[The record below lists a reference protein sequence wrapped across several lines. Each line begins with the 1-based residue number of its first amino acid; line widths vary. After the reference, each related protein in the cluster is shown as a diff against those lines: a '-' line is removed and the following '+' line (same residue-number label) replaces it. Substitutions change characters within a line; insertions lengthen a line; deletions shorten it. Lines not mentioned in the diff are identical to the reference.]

1 MTADLFDVVLTEISI
16 VDRPSNPG
24 AEVVLFKRDAA
35 QPQEEVPMTEKTE
48 PVVKTEGVAPDA
60 TLTPDLAAIEALI
73 AKSESRLDELTATL
87 TEKNGLIEK
96 MQAELAE
103 LRQSNT
109 PLVAQ
114 AAESSAIAKSDSS
127 PIEDVLK
134 QAPEAVQKALATLTE
149 RVEKAESESRRYA
162 EQIEKAEWTAKAL
175 PLVEHLPTSAEV
187 MGGILQRV
195 AKGNSTVQDADELE
209 RVFKAVNQAAR
220 AGGTLFKELGS
231 AHAAS
236 VNTTSRIE
244 SMAEEVRKQ
253 APELTPQQAVAQV
266 LAQHPT
272 LYTDYLI
279 EHRAAAAA

>member
-35 QPQEEVPMTEKTE
+35 QPQEEVMSEKTE
-48 PVVKTEGVAPDA
+48 TVVKTEGVAPDA
-60 TLTPDLAAIEALI
+60 LDLSAIEALI
-73 AKSESRLDELTATL
+73 AKSEARLDETTTLL
-87 TEKNGLIEK
+87 TEKNDLIEK

-109 PLVAQ
+109 QLMAQ
-114 AAESSAIAKSDSS
+114 VAESAAIAKRES
-127 PIEDVLK
+127 PLEDVLK

-149 RVEKAESESRRYA
+149 RVEKAETESRRYA
-162 EQIEKAEWTAKAL
+162 EQIEKQEWVTKAA

-195 AKGNSTVQDADELE
+195 AKGHSTTQDADELE
-209 RVFKAVNQAAR
+209 RVLKAVNQAAS
-220 AGGTLFKELGS
+220 AGGSLFRELGS
-231 AHAAS
+231 ANATS
-236 VNTTSRIE
+236 VDTTSKIN

-279 EHRAAAAA
+279 EHRAAVAA

>member
-24 AEVVLFKRDAA
+24 AEVILLKRDAA

-60 TLTPDLAAIEALI
+60 TVAPDLAAIEALI
-73 AKSESRLDELTATL
+73 AKSESRLDDLTATL

-96 MQAELAE
+96 MQDEMAE

-109 PLVAQ
+109 HLIAQ
-114 AAESSAIAKSDSS
+114 AAEASAIAKSDS

-162 EQIEKAEWTAKAL
+162 EQIEKAEWIAKAA

-187 MGGILQRV
+187 MGGLLQRV
-195 AKGNSTVQDADELE
+195 AKGASTVQDADELE
-209 RVFKAVNQAAR
+209 RVFKAVNQAAS

-231 AHAAS
+231 AHVAS
-236 VNTTSRIE
+236 VDSASRIE
-244 SMAEEVRKQ
+244 TMAEEVRKQ

-266 LAQHPT
+266 LAKHPT